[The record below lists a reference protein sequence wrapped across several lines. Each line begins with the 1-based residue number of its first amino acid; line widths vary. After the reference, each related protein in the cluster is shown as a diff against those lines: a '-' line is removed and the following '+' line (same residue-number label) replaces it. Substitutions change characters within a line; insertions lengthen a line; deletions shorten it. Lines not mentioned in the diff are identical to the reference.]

1 MKSWYSVN
9 AAADGASADVTIFD
23 EVGMWGVNAR
33 DFLAEV
39 RALKAPTVRVLINS
53 PGGSVV
59 DALAIYNG
67 LRQSGKAIEVEVLGI
82 AASAASFIAMAGDK
96 VSMPS
101 NTFMFLHNPVSGVY
115 GNAGDMREMADVLDK
130 FGASLKATYGR
141 RWKKDAEALEQ
152 VLADETWLTA
162 AECLECGLADEIT
175 DPVAVEARYDL
186 DRKMPAAVR
195 ALLTPKAEAPP
206 EPEPQPTVTEPQ
218 PEPQPEPGPEPTVAE
233 QVRQAAEAAGFASLA
248 EPLVL
253 AAASADAARNLIAN
267 AREVRA
273 LLAATNEAARETAAL
288 LMRPVTDVRAAILAE
303 RVARDEAAA
312 ISTTPP
318 SLAAAAAPQAR
329 AGAIN
334 VVAFWKQQQE
344 KQK

>member
-67 LRQSGKAIEVEVLGI
+67 LRQSGKTIEVEVLGI

-115 GNAGDMREMADVLDK
+115 GNAEDMREMADVLDK

-206 EPEPQPTVTEPQ
+206 EPEPQPTVAEP
-218 PEPQPEPGPEPTVAE
+218 PPQPEPTVAE

-253 AAASADAARNLIAN
+253 AATSADAARSLIAN

-273 LLAATNEAARETAAL
+273 LLAATNEAARETATL

-303 RVARDEAAA
+303 RVARDEAAT